1 MRSTNPT
8 LNRGRAGVETET
20 GADWTLTGPIGTFRL
35 AIGRWSITL
44 WLMLGV
50 ASAGASGGSLPASE
64 FSADI
69 VSRDAGGVSV
79 GSGARLYVA
88 NRMVRIETPEASAG
102 FFLIDGAAGTA
113 LFVRPTQQVFMD
125 AKQSTRLTQ
134 IFVPVDPND
143 PCRQWQAAAKN
154 AGVPSAGGDWRC
166 GRGDTA
172 IVDGRPS
179 IEYGV
184 VSPDRQWSRGWI
196 DSDLQFPIKLLA
208 ADGTTIALEH
218 IRVEAQPASLFA
230 KPPGYRKSE
239 PQALIERIR
248 HSDVWVE
255 TPSP

>member
-1 MRSTNPT
+1 MHT
-8 LNRGRAGVETET
+8 A
-20 GADWTLTGPIGTFRL
+20 IRL
-35 AIGRWSITL
+35 SIGRRSIALCLTL
-44 WLMLGV
+44 GLCLTQGA
-50 ASAGASGGSLPASE
+50 ASAGAALGSPPAAE

-69 VSRDAGGVSV
+69 VSRDADGVSV
-79 GSGARLYVA
+79 GTGARLYVA

-113 LFVRPTQQVFMD
+113 FFVRSTQQVFMD

-134 IFVPVDPND
+134 ILVPVDPND

-208 ADGTTIALEH
+208 ADGTTIALGQ
-218 IRVEAQPASLFA
+218 IRVEARPASLFA
-230 KPPGYRKSE
+230 KPPGYRKAE

>member
-1 MRSTNPT
+1 MHTAIRST
-8 LNRGRAGVETET
+8 LGR
-20 GADWTLTGPIGTFRL
+20 R
-35 AIGRWSITL
+35 SIAL
-44 WLMLGV
+44 WLTLGM
-50 ASAGASGGSLPASE
+50 ATAGASRGSSPAHE

-69 VSRDAGGVSV
+69 VSRDADGVSV
-79 GSGARLYVA
+79 GTGARLYVA
-88 NRMVRIETPEASAG
+88 NRRVRIETPEASAG

-113 LFVRPTQQVFMD
+113 LFVRPAQQLFLD

-196 DSDLQFPIKLLA
+196 DPDLEFPLKLRA

-230 KPPGYRKSE
+230 LPPAYRKSA
-239 PQALIERIR
+239 PQRLIERIK
-248 HSDVWVE
+248 HSDVWAGP
-255 TPSP
+255 PSP

>member
-1 MRSTNPT
+1 MHS
-8 LNRGRAGVETET
+8 A
-20 GADWTLTGPIGTFRL
+20 IRL
-35 AIGRWSITL
+35 PIGRWSIAL

-50 ASAGASGGSLPASE
+50 ASAGASRGASAAYD

-69 VSRDAGGVSV
+69 VSRDADGVSV
-79 GSGARLYVA
+79 GTGARLYVA

-113 LFVRPTQQVFMD
+113 FFVRSTQQVFMD

-134 IFVPVDPND
+134 ILVPVDPND

-166 GRGDTA
+166 GRVDTA
-172 IVDGRPS
+172 IVEGRRT
-179 IEYGV
+179 IEYRA
-184 VSPDRQWSRGWI
+184 VSPDQKSSRGWI
-196 DSDLQFPIKLLA
+196 DPDLEFPIKLRA

-230 KPPGYRKSE
+230 MPPGYRKSE